1 MSGYTPD
8 EKLRLQQLRELRRRW
23 LKDQELSPREPVLP
37 PQRVSPV
44 ERFWNKFLQDGA
56 LWKNLIYKTYRH
68 SIFAFT
74 HVLIPVWII
83 HYYLKYHV
91 TVSIPE
97 ACRIFPDQG
106 SNPLEWKESGDS
118 CLPSLE
124 FYNPKS
130 EEDILVHSD
139 EC

>member
-56 LWKNLIYKTYRH
+56 LWKNVVSDRPPQPPPTLVPPQSTAWLLRQ
-68 SIFAFT
+68 
-74 HVLIPVWII
+74 PVR
-83 HYYLKYHV
+83 YSRVK
-91 TVSIPE
+91 
-97 ACRIFPDQG
+97 D
-106 SNPLEWKESGDS
+106 
-118 CLPSLE
+118 
-124 FYNPKS
+124 
-130 EEDILVHSD
+130 
-139 EC
+139 